1 MSVALR
7 SNTSPVSSANSIP
20 DYVFLLGLSPGY
32 INYSLRQDFKI
43 QAETMPK
50 PFK

>member
-7 SNTSPVSSANSIP
+7 SNASLTSSANSIP
-20 DYVFLLGLSPGY
+20 DYVFLLGLSPCC
-32 INYSLRQDFKI
+32 INHSLRQDLKI